1 MKRIFLL
8 ETIILSVCC
17 ANVNN
22 AGVCDSCCSVSKE
35 KKFIAKALGIEEGD
49 IKFIKKFNAKNG
61 EDEFNKFIDKEG
73 EDLKKMA
80 IDSHIVSLFV
90 GSLDDSGEP
99 KEGDGYA
106 IFAFIDKG
114 KSINPSSELLE
125 EVGLLDIENFF
136 TKNKGN
142 KVKFMTVRKNCE
154 NFSTFYSCKKS

>member
-80 IDSHIVSLFV
+80 VDSHIVSLFV
-90 GSLDDSGEP
+90 CSLDDSGEP

-114 KSINPSSELLE
+114 KSINPSSELLDKE
-125 EVGLLDIENFF
+125 NKNEDIFI
-136 TKNKGN
+136 KNIGK
-142 KVKFMTVRKNCE
+142 KVKFIVIKKYGEDNQ
-154 NFSTFYSCKKS
+154 TFYSCKKK